1 MAGNDCI
8 VVSIYMEASREKAFC
23 KMMLTINEGPF
34 CSHKNN
40 RAKKE
45 EQLIMI
51 PLMFL
56 KVFQGIILYRISK
69 ATLYLIRIK
78 ILEVRMQLRFGD

>member
-8 VVSIYMEASREKAFC
+8 VVSTNMEASREKAFC
-23 KMMLTINEGPF
+23 KMMLTIYEGPF

-45 EQLIMI
+45 RQLIMI

-56 KVFQGIILYRISK
+56 KVFNDIIFDRISK
-69 ATLYLIRIK
+69 YYLVPYKKKNFR
-78 ILEVRMQLRFGD
+78 G

>member
-8 VVSIYMEASREKAFC
+8 VVSTNMEASREKAFC
-23 KMMLTINEGPF
+23 KMMLTIYEGPF

-45 EQLIMI
+45 RQLIMI

-56 KVFQGIILYRISK
+56 KVFLGHYFVQNKQSYFVPCK
-69 ATLYLIRIK
+69 MK
-78 ILEVRMQLRFGD
+78 IFRG